1 LKIRRNM
8 GTVQN
13 FSKGSGSYTTG
24 SNAYQKM
31 MWKHDQNTNAYITPT
46 ASYAEMSIWAR
57 VLTDAELT
65 NLYNAGAGLQL
76 ENGLPVWKEKG
87 TA

>member
-1 LKIRRNM
+1 MPNQVML
-8 GTVQN
+8 T
-13 FSKGSGSYTTG
+13 S
-24 SNAYQKM
+24 KM

-46 ASYAEMSIWAR
+46 ASYAELSIWSR

-65 NLYNAGAGLQL
+65 NIYNAGAGLQL
-76 ENGLPVWKEKG
+76 DTGLPVWTEKG